1 MTSSVSDLVRLAGAK
16 RLAGLSALTMAVA
29 ASEGIGFLLLV
40 PLLAQLVP
48 QASAAGRAASP
59 LSTWLVQSGFSPSLA
74 GLLALFVCIIGLRAV
89 ADFIRALAAHE
100 LNVRIVDG
108 LRAQAMGALV
118 HADWRQLSL
127 MRQSENRALMISTI
141 DLAADAANSFFAL
154 LRTGMGLGATLL
166 AALVISPMAALVGVV
181 GGLLVLAAYAGL
193 RRRARMLGEQ
203 VAQSHQAIYRTLEE
217 NLDALR
223 LVKSYGREDEA
234 EREVAQGFA
243 RLRAIQRRFV
253 ADTGR
258 AQMLLQLSGAAL
270 LAVLTWLAIT
280 HWNYSLALLLPLVAI
295 FARAVPQ
302 LGALQSGWQQ
312 WAHAAPAFRAART
325 LTERAAAGAE
335 PPFDPSVTPPALV
348 RELRLSAVT
357 LRHREGIAALDRV
370 ELALQAGEALALVG
384 PSGAGKSTLADLA
397 SGLIAPDEGTVEID
411 GIPLTP
417 ELRRAWRS
425 RVAYV
430 QQEPVLFS
438 GSLRD
443 NLRWA
448 QPDASEEELLAA
460 LEAAQAHFALD
471 LPGGLDCD
479 LGERGR
485 QLSGGERQRI
495 ALARALLRKPALLV
509 LDEATS
515 ALDPVSDAAVAE
527 AVARQKGRCT
537 MLLIGHRGSLT
548 RIADR
553 VVRLES
559 GQIVP
564 DRT

>member
-1 MTSSVSDLVRLAGAK
+1 MTSAASDLVRLAGAN
-16 RLAGLSALTMAVA
+16 RLAGLSVLTMLVA

-48 QASAAGRAASP
+48 QASTTDSAASP
-59 LSTWLVQSGFSPSLA
+59 LSAWLAQSDFSPSLA

-108 LRAQAMGALV
+108 LRAKAMGALV
-118 HADWRQLSL
+118 HADWRLLSL
-127 MRQSENRALMISTI
+127 MRQSENRALLISTI

-154 LRTGMGLGATLL
+154 LRTGLGLGATLL
-166 AALVISPMAALVGVV
+166 AALLISPMAALVGVV

-203 VAQSHQAIYRTLEE
+203 VTKSHQAIYLTLEE

-223 LVKSYGREDEA
+223 LVKSFGREEQA
-234 EREVAQGFA
+234 ERKVAQGFA

-258 AQMLLQLSGAAL
+258 AQVLLQLGGAAL
-270 LAVLTWLAIT
+270 LAVMAWLAIS
-280 HWNYSLALLLPLVAI
+280 HWHYNVAVLLPLVAI

-312 WAHAAPAFRAART
+312 WAHAAPAFLAARA
-325 LTERAAAGAE
+325 LTERASAGAE
-335 PPFDPSVTPPALV
+335 PPFDPSVTPPALT
-348 RELRLSAVT
+348 RELRLSNVT
-357 LRHREGIAALDRV
+357 LRHREGIAALDRIN
-370 ELALQAGEALALVG
+370 LALQAGEALALVG

-411 GIPLTP
+411 GSPLTP
-417 ELRRAWRS
+417 ELRRAWRN

-448 QPDASEEELLAA
+448 APDASEAELREA
-460 LEAAQAHFALD
+460 LEAAQAQFALD

-479 LGERGR
+479 LGEGGR
-485 QLSGGERQRI
+485 HLSGGERQRI
-495 ALARALLRKPALLV
+495 TLARALLRKPALLV

-527 AVARQKGRCT
+527 AVSLQKGRCT

-553 VVRLES
+553 VVKLES
-559 GQIVP
+559 GRLEK
-564 DRT
+564 D